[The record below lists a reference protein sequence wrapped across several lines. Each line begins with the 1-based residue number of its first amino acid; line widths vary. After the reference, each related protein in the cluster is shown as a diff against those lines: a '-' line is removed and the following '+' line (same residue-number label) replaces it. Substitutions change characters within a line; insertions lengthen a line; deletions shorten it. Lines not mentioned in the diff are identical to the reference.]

1 MIEGKYLPRVKCTH
15 CQLEFDET
23 VMITEEETP
32 EIFFCCNGCQGV
44 YHLLKDDGLDSFYEK
59 MGNSTIAPPLQTES
73 DSSSFDMESFR
84 QRYIKTTADGFS
96 SVDLVIEGI
105 HCAACIWLN
114 EKVLADKEGIVEAS
128 INFTN
133 NKAKI
138 IWDEDTIALSNVIDT
153 IRSIG
158 YNAYPYDRTQED
170 ITATENKKEY
180 FMRMAIAV
188 FASMNIMMID
198 VAKYAGFFTG
208 MKDETLQLVH
218 IAEFIF
224 ATPVLFYSGWIFFK
238 GAYFGLKNKIVNMDL
253 LVSSGATLTYIYSL
267 YVLFGGAGHS
277 YFDSVAMIITFVLVG
292 KYLEVIGKKNAVDT
306 MDKIRSQVPYEATI
320 VEDGVKRVVPLDTI
334 KIGDI
339 LEVKT
344 GEKATVDGMLIG
356 STKGFI
362 GTFDE
367 SSLSGE
373 SLPVEKQ
380 AGDTVYSGT
389 INSGQVIHYSATKN
403 YANSTLNSMVTLLE
417 DALSSKPEIEDTTN
431 ELSKYFSVTILLL
444 ALATFGGWYWFNGNF
459 ENALIVSI
467 SVIVIACPCA
477 LALATPI
484 ASLIGISWAAEKGLL
499 FKEAKFIETFSKAD
513 TIVLDKTGTITEGKL
528 KVVGSGDKSLLFS
541 KSRDLSPDPKALL
554 YALVDSS
561 THPVSLA
568 VKRHLEQAFEAIETV
583 QLEDIEQVQGKGLKA
598 NYSGKILLG
607 GNTKLLEE
615 YHIKVNLESD
625 YTLYHFAVDGD
636 LIVSFELEDSLKE
649 GATEL
654 IAYLKSI
661 EVDIV
666 MATGDHDK
674 VATRIAK
681 EVGIENFKSALSPI
695 DKADYISSL
704 KEEGKKVVM
713 VGDGI
718 NDALALSK
726 ADVAIAM
733 GNGADVAL
741 AVSDVV
747 ILNDSLQAIAD
758 SFVISRRTF
767 KFIKQNLAL
776 SLVYNVITIP
786 IAMAGYVIPLVAA
799 LSMSLS
805 SLMVVGNSMRIKMK
819 EK

>member
-1 MIEGKYLPRVKCTH
+1 MIQGNFLPIVKCTH
-15 CQLEFDET
+15 CQLEFDKT
-23 VMITEEETP
+23 VMITEEKTP
-32 EIFFCCNGCQGV
+32 DVYFCCNGCQGV

-59 MGNSTIAPPLQTES
+59 MGNSTIAPPLQIES

-84 QRYIKTTADGFS
+84 QRYIKSTADGFS

-114 EKVLADKEGIVEAS
+114 EKVLADKDGIVDAS

-138 IWDEDTIALSNVIDT
+138 VWDEDTIALSNIIDI

-158 YNAYPYDRTQED
+158 YNAYPYDRSKED
-170 ITATENKKEY
+170 IKATENKRDY

-188 FASMNIMMID
+188 FASMNVMMIGI
-198 VAKYAGFFTG
+198 AKYAGFFTG
-208 MKDETLQLVH
+208 MKAETLQLVH

-277 YFDSVAMIITFVLVG
+277 YFDSVTMIITFVLVG

-306 MDKIRSQVPYEATI
+306 MDKIRSQVPHEATI

-334 KIGDI
+334 EVGYI

-344 GEKATVDGMLIG
+344 GEKATVDGLLIG
-356 STKGFI
+356 SA

-373 SLPVEKQ
+373 SLPVEKE
-380 AGDTVYSGT
+380 AGDTIYSGT
-389 INSGQVIHYSATKN
+389 INSGQVIRYTATKN

-417 DALSSKPEIEDTTN
+417 DALASKPAIEDTTN

-444 ALATFGGWYWFNGNF
+444 ALATFAGWYWVGGDF
-459 ENALIVSI
+459 EKALIVSI

-528 KVVGSGDKSLLFS
+528 RVKNITGELS
-541 KSRDLSPDPKALL
+541 KEYIPML
-554 YALVDSS
+554 YALSDSS

-568 VKRHLEQAFEAIETV
+568 VKKYLEKEY
-583 QLEDIEQVQGKGLKA
+583 EDIKIVELENIEQIQGRGLQA
-598 NYSGKILLG
+598 NYNGKVLLG
-607 GNTKLLEE
+607 GNSKLLAEE
-615 YHIKVNLESD
+615 NIEVDLESD
-625 YTLYHFAVDGD
+625 YTLYHFAVDGK
-636 LIVSFELEDSLKE
+636 LILTFELEDALKK
-649 GATEL
+649 GAKEL
-654 IAYLKSI
+654 IEYLNSI
-661 EVDIV
+661 SVDVV
-666 MATGDHDK
+666 MATGDHEK
-674 VATRIAK
+674 VASRISK
-681 EVGIENFKSALSPI
+681 EVGITNFKSALSPV
-695 DKADYISSL
+695 DKADYIDSL
-704 KEEGKKVVM
+704 TEQGKKVVM

-747 ILNDSLQAIAD
+747 ILNDSLKAIED

-776 SLVYNVITIP
+776 SLIYNVITIP
-786 IAMAGYVIPLVAA
+786 VAMAGYVIPLVAA

-805 SLMVVGNSMRIKMK
+805 SLMVVGNSMRIKLK
-819 EK
+819 EKS

>member
-1 MIEGKYLPRVKCTH
+1 VTKRKILPIVKCTH

-23 VMITEEETP
+23 VMITEEKTP
-32 EIFFCCNGCQGV
+32 DVYFCCNGCQGV
-44 YHLLKDDGLDSFYEK
+44 YHLLQDDGLDSFYEK
-59 MGNSTIAPPLQTES
+59 MGNSSIAPPLQIES
-73 DSSSFDMESFR
+73 DSSSFDMESFK

-114 EKVLADKEGIVEAS
+114 EKVLAQKEGIVEAS

-138 IWDEDTIALSNVIDT
+138 IWDEETIALSTVIDT

-158 YNAYPYDRTQED
+158 YNAYPYDRTKED
-170 ITATENKKEY
+170 VKATKNKKDY

-208 MKDETLQLVH
+208 MKEETLHLVH

-224 ATPVLFYSGWIFFK
+224 STPVLFYSGWIFFK
-238 GAYFGLKNKIVNMDL
+238 GAYFGLKNRIVNMDL
-253 LVSSGATLTYIYSL
+253 LVSAGATLTYIYSL

-306 MDKIRSQVPYEATI
+306 MDKIRSQVPHEATL
-320 VEDGVKRVVPLDTI
+320 VKDGIKTVVPLDTI
-334 KIGDI
+334 EVGDI

-344 GEKATVDGMLIG
+344 GEKATVDGVLIG
-356 STKGFI
+356 SSQEFI

-373 SLPVEKQ
+373 SLPVEKR
-380 AGDTVYSGT
+380 AGESVYSGT
-389 INSGQVIHYSATKN
+389 INSGQVVRYTATKN
-403 YANSTLNSMVTLLE
+403 YANSTLNSMVMLLE
-417 DALSSKPEIEDTTN
+417 DALASKPQIEDTTN
-431 ELSKYFSVTILLL
+431 ELSKYFSVTILFL
-444 ALATFGGWYWFNGNF
+444 AVATFAGWYLYNGNF
-459 ENALIVSI
+459 ENALIISI

-499 FKEAKFIETFSKAD
+499 FKEAKFIESFSKAD

-528 KVVGSGDKSLLFS
+528 TVQKVTGEISEEHLKI
-541 KSRDLSPDPKALL
+541 L
-554 YALVDSS
+554 YALSDSS
-561 THPVSLA
+561 THPVSKA
-568 VKRHLEQAFEAIETV
+568 VKNHLESKASTSN
-583 QLEDIEQVQGKGLKA
+583 LELTNIEQVQGKGLQATYKEM
-598 NYSGKILLG
+598 IILG
-607 GNTKLLEE
+607 GNQKLLEKHKIE
-615 YHIKVNLESD
+615 SNRIESD
-625 YTLYHFAVDGD
+625 YTLYHFAIDGK
-636 LIVSFELEDSLKE
+636 IIASFELEDAIKE
-649 GATEL
+649 GAKSL
-654 IAYLKSI
+654 VSYLNSI
-661 EVDIV
+661 NVDII
-666 MATGDHDK
+666 MATGDHK
-674 VATRIAK
+674 RVASRVAQ
-681 EVGIENFKSALSPI
+681 EVGIKSHQFELSPI
-695 DKADYISSL
+695 EKATFISTL
-704 KEEGKKVVM
+704 KAEGKRVVM

-726 ADVAIAM
+726 ADIAIAM

-741 AVSDVV
+741 SVSDVI
-747 ILNDSLQAIAD
+747 ILNNSLKAIEE
-758 SFVISRRTF
+758 SFMISRRTF
-767 KFIKQNLAL
+767 TFIKQNLGL
-776 SLVYNVITIP
+776 SLIYNILTIP

-805 SLMVVGNSMRIKMK
+805 SLMVVGNSMRIKRG
-819 EK
+819 

>member
-1 MIEGKYLPRVKCTH
+1 MALVKCTH
-15 CQLEFDET
+15 CQLAFDET
-23 VMITEEETP
+23 VMITEKDTP
-32 EIFFCCNGCQGV
+32 NVYFCCNGCQGV

-59 MGNSTIAPPLQTES
+59 IGNNTIAPPLQVGT
-73 DSSSFDMESFR
+73 DSSNFDMESFR
-84 QRYIKTTADGFS
+84 QRYIKPTAEGFS

-114 EKVLADKEGIVEAS
+114 EKVLANTEGIVDAS

-138 IWDEDTIALSNVIDT
+138 VWDEEIIALSKVIDT
-153 IRSIG
+153 IRNIG
-158 YNAYPYDRTQED
+158 YNAYPYDRSKED
-170 ITATENKKEY
+170 IKATENKKDY
-180 FMRMAIAV
+180 FIRMAIAI

-224 ATPVLFYSGWIFFK
+224 STPVLFYSGWIFFK
-238 GAYFGLKNKIVNMDL
+238 GAYFGLKNKIINMDL
-253 LVSSGATLTYIYSL
+253 LVSAGATLTYIYSI
-267 YVLFGGAGHS
+267 YVLFGGVGHS

-306 MDKIRSQVPYEATI
+306 MDKIRSQVPLEATI
-320 VEDGVKRVVPLDTI
+320 IEAGVKKVVGLDTI
-334 KIGDI
+334 EVGNII
-339 LEVKT
+339 EVKT
-344 GEKATVDGMLIG
+344 GEKASVDGVLIG
-356 STKGFI
+356 SN

-380 AGDTVYSGT
+380 VGDTIYSGT
-389 INSGQVIHYSATKN
+389 INSGQVIRYTATKN
-403 YANSTLNSMVTLLE
+403 YANSTLNNIVTLLE
-417 DALSSKPEIEDTTN
+417 DALASKPEIEETTN
-431 ELSKYFSVTILLL
+431 EISKYFSITILLL
-444 ALATFGGWYWFNGNF
+444 AIATFVGWYWYSDDF
-459 ENALIVSI
+459 EKALIVSI

-499 FKEAKFIETFSKAD
+499 FKEAKFIETFAKAD
-513 TIVLDKTGTITEGKL
+513 TVVLDKTGTITQGKL
-528 KVVGSGDKSLLFS
+528 TVKRITQDIS
-541 KSRDLSPDPKALL
+541 KEYLPLL
-554 YALVDSS
+554 YALSDSS

-568 VKRHLEQAFEAIETV
+568 VKRYLQQEFTDIKSVELEK
-583 QLEDIEQVQGKGLKA
+583 IEQVAGKGLEATYENKV
-598 NYSGKILLG
+598 LLG
-607 GNTKLLEE
+607 GNSQLLEQ
-615 YHIKVNLESD
+615 YDISIDLESD
-625 YTLYHFAVDGD
+625 YTVYHFAVDGK
-636 LIVSFELEDSLKE
+636 LIASFELEDSLKE
-649 GATEL
+649 GAKAL
-654 IAYLKSI
+654 IAYLNGI
-661 EVDIV
+661 GVNVV
-666 MATGDHDK
+666 MATGDHEK
-674 VATRIAK
+674 VATRVAK
-681 EVGIENFKSALSPI
+681 SVGIENFKFGMSPI
-695 DKADYISSL
+695 DKADYISLL
-704 KEEGKKVVM
+704 KSEGKKVVM

-747 ILNDSLQAIAD
+747 ILNDSLKAIEE
-758 SFVISRRTF
+758 SFMISRRTF

-776 SLVYNVITIP
+776 SLFYNMITIP
-786 IAMAGYVIPLVAA
+786 MAMAGFVVPLVAA

-805 SLMVVGNSMRIKMK
+805 SLMVVGNSIRIKLK
-819 EK
+819 DK

>member
-1 MIEGKYLPRVKCTH
+1 MTKGRFLPIVKCTH
-15 CQLEFDET
+15 CQLEFDES

-32 EIFFCCNGCQGV
+32 DVYFCCNGCQGV

-59 MGNSTIAPPLQTES
+59 MGNSKIAPPLAIDN

-96 SVDLVIEGI
+96 SVDLVMEGI

-114 EKVLADKEGIVEAS
+114 EKVLAEKEGIVEAS

-138 IWDEDTIALSNVIDT
+138 VWDEDTIALSTIIDT

-158 YNAYPYDRTQED
+158 YNAYPYDRSKED
-170 ITATENKKEY
+170 IKATKNKRDY
-180 FMRMAIAV
+180 FIRMAIAI

-198 VAKYAGFFTG
+198 VAKYAGFFSG
-208 MKDETLQLVH
+208 MKEETLQLVH

-224 ATPVLFYSGWIFFK
+224 ATPVLFYSGWIFFR
-238 GAYFGLKNKIVNMDL
+238 GAYFGLKNKIVNMDF

-267 YVLFGGAGHS
+267 YVLFGGKGHS

-306 MDKIRSQVPYEATI
+306 MDKIRSQVPLEATI
-320 VEDGVKRVVPLDTI
+320 VEGGVKRVIPIDTI
-334 KIGDI
+334 EVGDI
-339 LEVKT
+339 IEVKT

-356 STKGFI
+356 SN

-373 SLPVEKQ
+373 SLPIEKK
-380 AGDTVYSGT
+380 AGDTIYSGT
-389 INSGQVIHYSATKN
+389 INTGQVIRYSATKN
-403 YANSTLNSMVTLLE
+403 YANSTLNSIVTLLE

-444 ALATFGGWYWFNGNF
+444 AILTFVGWYWYGSNF
-459 ENALIVSI
+459 EQALIVSI

-484 ASLIGISWAAEKGLL
+484 ASLVGISWAAEKGVL

-513 TIVLDKTGTITEGKL
+513 TVVLDKTGTITEGKL
-528 KVVGSGDKSLLFS
+528 TVKKVSQEI
-541 KSRDLSPDPKALL
+541 SREHLSLL
-554 YALVDSS
+554 YALSDSS

-568 VKRHLEQAFEAIETV
+568 IKKYLEKEYEDIKIVE
-583 QLEDIEQVQGKGLKA
+583 LEKIEQVQGKGLKA
-598 NYSGKILLG
+598 LHDRKVLLG
-607 GNTKLLEE
+607 GNSKLLEVE
-615 YHIKVNLESD
+615 NIKIDINSE
-625 YTLYHFAVDGD
+625 YTLYHFAIDGKHI
-636 LIVSFELEDSLKE
+636 LTFELEDAIKK
-649 GATEL
+649 GAKEL
-654 IAYLKSI
+654 ITYLNSI
-661 EVDIV
+661 EVWVV
-666 MATGDHDK
+666 MATGDHKK
-674 VATRIAK
+674 VAIRVAK
-681 EVGIENFKSALSPI
+681 EVGIKDFKSSLSPI
-695 DKADYISSL
+695 EKADYIATL
-704 KEEGKKVVM
+704 KEQGKKVVM
-713 VGDGI
+713 IGDGI

-726 ADVAIAM
+726 ADIAIAM
-733 GNGADVAL
+733 GNGADVSL

-747 ILNDSLQAIAD
+747 ILNNSLQAIED
-758 SFVISRRTF
+758 SFMISRRTF

-776 SLVYNVITIP
+776 SLIYNVITIP
-786 IAMAGYVIPLVAA
+786 IAMAGYVIPLMAA
-799 LSMSLS
+799 LSMSIS
-805 SLMVVGNSMRIKMK
+805 SLLVVGNSMRIKLK
-819 EK
+819 DKN

>member
-1 MIEGKYLPRVKCTH
+1 MPIVKCTH

-32 EIFFCCNGCQGV
+32 DVYFCCNGCQGV

-59 MGNSTIAPPLQTES
+59 MGNSTIAPPLQIEN

-84 QRYIKTTADGFS
+84 QRYIKTTTDGFS

-114 EKVLADKEGIVEAS
+114 EKVLADKEGIVDAS

-138 IWDEDTIALSNVIDT
+138 VWDEDTIALSNIIDI

-158 YNAYPYDRTQED
+158 YNAYPYDRSKED
-170 ITATENKKEY
+170 IKATENKRDY

-188 FASMNIMMID
+188 FASMNVMMIGI
-198 VAKYAGFFTG
+198 AKYAGFFTG
-208 MKDETLQLVH
+208 MKAETLQLVH

-277 YFDSVAMIITFVLVG
+277 YFDSVTMIITFVLVG

-306 MDKIRSQVPYEATI
+306 MDKIRSQVPHEATI

-334 KIGDI
+334 EVGYI

-344 GEKATVDGMLIG
+344 GEKATVDGLLIG
-356 STKGFI
+356 SA

-373 SLPVEKQ
+373 SLPVEKE
-380 AGDTVYSGT
+380 AGDTIYSGT
-389 INSGQVIHYSATKN
+389 INSGQVIRYTATKN

-417 DALSSKPEIEDTTN
+417 DALASKPAIEDTTN

-444 ALATFGGWYWFNGNF
+444 ALATFAGWYWVGGDF
-459 ENALIVSI
+459 EKALIVSI

-528 KVVGSGDKSLLFS
+528 RVKNITGELS
-541 KSRDLSPDPKALL
+541 KEYIPML
-554 YALVDSS
+554 YALSDSS

-568 VKRHLEQAFEAIETV
+568 VKKYLEKEY
-583 QLEDIEQVQGKGLKA
+583 EDIKIVELENIEQIQGRGLQA
-598 NYSGKILLG
+598 NYNGKVLLG
-607 GNTKLLEE
+607 GNSKLLAEE
-615 YHIKVNLESD
+615 NIEVDLESD
-625 YTLYHFAVDGD
+625 YTLYHFAVDGK
-636 LIVSFELEDSLKE
+636 LILTFELEDALKD
-649 GATEL
+649 GAKEL
-654 IAYLKSI
+654 IEYLNSI
-661 EVDIV
+661 SVEVV
-666 MATGDHDK
+666 MATGDHEK
-674 VATRIAK
+674 VASRISK
-681 EVGIENFKSALSPI
+681 EVGITNFKSALSPV
-695 DKADYISSL
+695 DKADYIDSL
-704 KEEGKKVVM
+704 TEQGKKVVM

-747 ILNDSLQAIAD
+747 ILNDSLKAIED

-776 SLVYNVITIP
+776 SLIYNVITIP
-786 IAMAGYVIPLVAA
+786 VAMAGYVIPLVAA

-805 SLMVVGNSMRIKMK
+805 SLMVVGNSMRIKLK
-819 EK
+819 EKS

>member
-1 MIEGKYLPRVKCTH
+1 LSTVKCTH

-23 VMITEEETP
+23 VMIVEEKNP
-32 EIFFCCNGCQGV
+32 DVYFCCHGCQGV
-44 YHLLKDDGLDSFYEK
+44 YHLLQDDGLESFYDK
-59 MGNSTIAPPLQTES
+59 MGNSQIAPPLQVES
-73 DSSSFDMESFR
+73 DSSGFDMESFR
-84 QRYIKTTADGFS
+84 QRYIKTTKEGFS

-114 EKVLADKEGIVEAS
+114 EKVLSQKEGIVEAS

-138 IWDEDTIALSNVIDT
+138 VWDEDTIALSTVIDT

-158 YNAYPYDRTQED
+158 YNAYPYDRSKED
-170 ITATENKKEY
+170 IKATESKKDY

-198 VAKYAGFFTG
+198 VAKYAGFFSG
-208 MKDETLQLVH
+208 MKEETLHLVH

-224 ATPVLFYSGWIFFK
+224 STPVLFYSGWIFFK
-238 GAYFGLKNKIVNMDL
+238 GAYFGLKNRIVNMDL
-253 LVSSGATLTYIYSL
+253 LVSAGATLTYIYSL

-292 KYLEVIGKKNAVDT
+292 KYLEVIGKKSAVDT
-306 MDKIRSQVPYEATI
+306 MDKIRSQVPLEATI
-320 VEDGVKRVVPLDTI
+320 VKNGVKTVVPLDRI
-334 KIGDI
+334 EVGDI

-344 GEKATVDGMLIG
+344 GEKATVDGMLMG
-356 STKGFI
+356 SDKGFI

-367 SSLSGE
+367 SSLTGE
-373 SLPVEKQ
+373 SLPIEKKS
-380 AGDTVYSGT
+380 GDTIFGGT
-389 INSGQVIHYSATKN
+389 INSGQVIRYTATKN

-417 DALSSKPEIEDTTN
+417 DALSSKPQIEDTTN

-444 ALATFGGWYWFNGNF
+444 SMLTFVGWYLYNGNF
-459 ENALIVSI
+459 ENALIVAI

-499 FKEAKFIETFSKAD
+499 FKEAKLIETFSKAD
-513 TIVLDKTGTITEGKL
+513 TIVLDKTGTITQGKL
-528 KVVGSGDKSLLFS
+528 SVKSLSGDI
-541 KSRDLSPDPKALL
+541 PKEYLPLL
-554 YALVDSS
+554 YALSDSS

-568 VKRHLEQAFEAIETV
+568 VKKYLELETLV
-583 QLEDIEQVQGKGLKA
+583 PNIAELEKIEQVQGKGLQAKY
-598 NYSGKILLG
+598 NNMVILG
-607 GNTKLLEE
+607 GNSKLLEE
-615 YHIKVNLESD
+615 HHIEIKIESQ
-625 YTLYHFAVDGD
+625 YTLYHFAVDGK
-636 LIVSFELEDSLKE
+636 LILSFELDDEVKE
-649 GATEL
+649 GAIEL
-654 IAYLKSI
+654 ISYLERI
-661 EVDIV
+661 HVEVI
-666 MATGDHDK
+666 MATGDHEK

-681 EVGIENFKSALSPI
+681 EVGIQNFKSALSPI

-704 KEEGKKVVM
+704 KEQGKRVVM

-726 ADVAIAM
+726 ADIAIAM

-747 ILNDSLQAIAD
+747 ILNNTLQAIED
-758 SFVISRRTF
+758 SFMISRRTF
-767 KFIKQNLAL
+767 RFIKQNLAL
-776 SLVYNVITIP
+776 SLLYNLLTIP
-786 IAMAGYVIPLVAA
+786 VAMVGYVIPLVAA

-805 SLMVVGNSMRIKMK
+805 SLMVVGNSIRIKRV
-819 EK
+819 

>member
-1 MIEGKYLPRVKCTH
+1 MIQGNFLPIVKCTH

-32 EIFFCCNGCQGV
+32 DVYFCCNGCQGV

-59 MGNSTIAPPLQTES
+59 MGNSTIAPPLQIES

-84 QRYIKTTADGFS
+84 QRYIKTTTDGFS

-114 EKVLADKEGIVEAS
+114 EKVLADKDGIVDAS

-138 IWDEDTIALSNVIDT
+138 VWDEDTIALSNIIDI

-158 YNAYPYDRTQED
+158 YNAYPYDRSKED
-170 ITATENKKEY
+170 IKATENKRDY

-188 FASMNIMMID
+188 FASMNVMMIGI
-198 VAKYAGFFTG
+198 AKYAGFFTG
-208 MKDETLQLVH
+208 MKAETLQLVH

-277 YFDSVAMIITFVLVG
+277 YFDSVTMIITFVLVG

-306 MDKIRSQVPYEATI
+306 MDKIRSQVPHEATI

-334 KIGDI
+334 EVGYI

-344 GEKATVDGMLIG
+344 GEKATVDGLLIG
-356 STKGFI
+356 SA

-373 SLPVEKQ
+373 SLPVEKE
-380 AGDTVYSGT
+380 AGDTIYSGT
-389 INSGQVIHYSATKN
+389 INSGQVIRYTATKN

-417 DALSSKPEIEDTTN
+417 DALASKPAIEDTTN

-444 ALATFGGWYWFNGNF
+444 ALATFAGWYWVGGDF
-459 ENALIVSI
+459 EKALIVSI

-528 KVVGSGDKSLLFS
+528 RVKNITGELS
-541 KSRDLSPDPKALL
+541 KEYIPML
-554 YALVDSS
+554 YALSDSS

-568 VKRHLEQAFEAIETV
+568 VKKYLEKEY
-583 QLEDIEQVQGKGLKA
+583 EDIKIVELENIEQIQGRGLQA
-598 NYSGKILLG
+598 NYNGKVLLG
-607 GNTKLLEE
+607 GNSKLLAEE
-615 YHIKVNLESD
+615 NIEVDLESD
-625 YTLYHFAVDGD
+625 YTLYHFAVDGK
-636 LIVSFELEDSLKE
+636 LILTFELEDALKE
-649 GATEL
+649 GAKEL
-654 IAYLKSI
+654 IEYLNSI
-661 EVDIV
+661 SVEVV
-666 MATGDHDK
+666 MATGDHEK
-674 VATRIAK
+674 VASRISK
-681 EVGIENFKSALSPI
+681 EVGITNFKSALSPV
-695 DKADYISSL
+695 DKADYIDSL
-704 KEEGKKVVM
+704 TEQGKKVVM

-747 ILNDSLQAIAD
+747 ILNDSLKAIED

-776 SLVYNVITIP
+776 SLIYNVITIP
-786 IAMAGYVIPLVAA
+786 VAMAGYVIPLVAA

-805 SLMVVGNSMRIKMK
+805 SLMVVGNSMRIKLK
-819 EK
+819 EKS